1 MKKESKKKRELPES
15 GLWQLPFL
23 IDVRKSDQCAH
34 RFSGN
39 ANGRNSGPVSHL
51 SGSGEPIDRIL
62 VTFTDHV
69 LVGIV
74 KDDLDGIL
82 TVTAA
87 DPGVSIFLADHHGDA
102 VEFTHVVMK
111 RTQGSVGLAGAVL
124 FVRLDQIES
133 NALRVTAFNHVAWQE
148 PDQLRALE
156 EGHRWAAGGD
166 L

>member
-1 MKKESKKKRELPES
+1 M
-15 GLWQLPFL
+15 
-23 IDVRKSDQCAH
+23 
-34 RFSGN
+34 
-39 ANGRNSGPVSHL
+39 SHL
-51 SGSGEPIDRIL
+51 SGSGEPIDGIL
-62 VTFTDHV
+62 ITFTDHM

-74 KDDLDGIL
+74 KDHLDGIF

-102 VEFTHVVMK
+102 VEFAHVVMK

-124 FVRLDQIES
+124 FVSLNQIES
-133 NALRVTAFNHVAWQE
+133 DALRVTTLDHVTWQE

>member
-1 MKKESKKKRELPES
+1 MPES

-39 ANGRNSGPVSHL
+39 ANRRNSGPVSHL

-74 KDDLDGIL
+74 KDYLDGIL

-87 DPGVSIFLADHHGDA
+87 DPGVSILLADYHGDS

-111 RTQGSVGLAGAVL
+111 RTQGSVSLAGAVL

-133 NALRVTAFNHVAWQE
+133 NALRVTAFNHVARQE

>member
-1 MKKESKKKRELPES
+1 MPES

-133 NALRVTAFNHVAWQE
+133 NALRVTAFNHMAWQE
-148 PDQLRALE
+148 PDQLQALE

>member
-1 MKKESKKKRELPES
+1 MPES

-39 ANGRNSGPVSHL
+39 ANGRHSGPVSHL
-51 SGSGEPIDRIL
+51 TSSGEPIDGVL

-102 VEFTHVVMK
+102 VEFAHVVMK
-111 RTQGSVGLAGAVL
+111 GTQGSVGFAGAVL
-124 FVRLDQIES
+124 FVSLDKIES
-133 NALRVTAFNHVAWQE
+133 DALRVTAFNHVTRQK